1 MNIINRLRKM
11 GIHARIG
18 KGDQTLAGLKSPT
31 DVNLIKLNTMSLEL
45 YPEGKVPQEALD
57 KFVNVLDDS
66 VKQLSNIDGYTFK
79 VITLYDCVARPMRL
93 NRTPMINRD
102 IGEGM
107 SPRHPL

>member
-1 MNIINRLRKM
+1 MLELYRLRKM

-18 KGDQTLAGLKSPT
+18 KGDQLDDCLKSPT
-31 DVNLIKLNTMSLEL
+31 DVNLIKLNTMSLYD

-57 KFVNVLDDS
+57 KFVNVIGEA

-79 VITLYDCVARPMRL
+79 VITRVIGVARPMRL

-102 IGEGM
+102 
-107 SPRHPL
+107 